1 VYVASVGSGE
11 CWVMQTGVG
20 LQKAGASAR
29 ALFQAQTFALSLSA
43 GFACALTTAEIG
55 DGLTGTEVAVIT
67 PGSTGPLDYYDVAGA
82 ARDRFRAAMG
92 GSGQGLRCVEGRFV
106 SIDRIVGRASD
117 KKALARRTGAIGLD
131 MESAALAQEAGAAQV
146 PFVIVRTVSDL
157 LEEDLPLDFNLFLR
171 PTGWLKGI
179 AAVLANPLSLM
190 GLARLR
196 RQSAAAAQTL
206 SSVLRTSIETFFSER
221 PGLLSSNTP

>member
-1 VYVASVGSGE
+1 
-11 CWVMQTGVG
+11 MQTGVG
-20 LQKAGASAR
+20 LQKARASAR
-29 ALFQAQTFALSLSA
+29 ALFQQQPFSLSLSA

-55 DGLTGTEVAVIT
+55 DVLTGTEVAMVD
-67 PGSTGPLDYYDVAGA
+67 PGSAGPLDYCAVAGPE
-82 ARDRFRAAMG
+82 RDRFCATMG
-92 GSGQGLRCVEGRFV
+92 GNGAILGRIDGRFV

-117 KKALARRTGAIGLD
+117 KEALARRTGAIGLD
-131 MESAALAQEAGAAQV
+131 MESAALAREAGAAQV

-179 AAVLANPLSLM
+179 VAVLANPLSLM

-196 RQSAAAAQTL
+196 RQSAVAAQALTRA
-206 SSVLRTSIETFFSER
+206 LRTAIEMFCSER
-221 PGLLSSNTP
+221 PGLLSSNTR